1 MIPRDISARY
11 QRLGMLLPSGTRVF
25 TERQLVAFAEEVSEV
40 LVRDALLGVIN
51 ELARHANELSTI
63 ADNLRRQYE
72 L

>member
-1 MIPRDISARY
+1 
-11 QRLGMLLPSGTRVF
+11 
-25 TERQLVAFAEEVSEV
+25 VAFAEEVSEV